1 MHKSDA
7 VIDSVELIPLGKS
20 DFSPLFENVKIKV
33 FYLGAN
39 RNGSYIDKQT
49 ALNMAKTLRG
59 CPIVGYFREEKE
71 DFADHGDV
79 VTIDDQGIHFSCN
92 TRPYG
97 FVDLNADIWFEN
109 YIDLDEFGNGV
120 ERTYL
125 VTQGVVWS
133 GQFPEIKA
141 ALEEGRPQSMELDEK
156 TLQGHWADDYKSG
169 AQIFIINDAIFSKL
183 CILGEDVEPCFEGSS
198 VTAPEVSSSF
208 ELQADE
214 FTSTLFTTM
223 KRLQELTFSL
233 KKQGG
238 SSMVVNEEVQAP
250 ENATPATE
258 NTLEGAA
265 EVNETAPVEDF
276 SAQQDNS
283 EQQETPENQSNVEF
297 KKDED
302 EEDDKTVEKKEDEK
316 AEDGDNEDEDK
327 KKDVTKNELV
337 SKEEYTVLEQKYNE
351 LNEKYTSLEQQNQ
364 ELVEFKKA
372 VEDKE
377 KDALIA
383 QFYMLSDED
392 KKEVI
397 ENKSKYSLDDI
408 EAKLSVICVRKKV
421 NFENKDDSE
430 AEQNPATTFNLN
442 SAEVCDL
449 PAWLKAVDDHANRNN

>member
-1 MHKSDA
+1 
-7 VIDSVELIPLGKS
+7 
-20 DFSPLFENVKIKV
+20 
-33 FYLGAN
+33 
-39 RNGSYIDKQT
+39 
-49 ALNMAKTLRG
+49 
-59 CPIVGYFREEKE
+59 
-71 DFADHGDV
+71 
-79 VTIDDQGIHFSCN
+79 
-92 TRPYG
+92 
-97 FVDLNADIWFEN
+97 
-109 YIDLDEFGNGV
+109 
-120 ERTYL
+120 
-125 VTQGVVWS
+125 
-133 GQFPEIKA
+133 
-141 ALEEGRPQSMELDEK
+141 MELDEK

-250 ENATPATE
+250 ENTAPVTE
-258 NTLEGAA
+258 NTLEGAT
-265 EVNETAPVEDF
+265 EENTMAPAEDF

-283 EQQETPENQSNVEF
+283 EQQVSPENQCNVEF

-302 EEDDKTVEKKEDEK
+302 
-316 AEDGDNEDEDK
+316 K
-327 KKDVTKNELV
+327 KKDITKNELV